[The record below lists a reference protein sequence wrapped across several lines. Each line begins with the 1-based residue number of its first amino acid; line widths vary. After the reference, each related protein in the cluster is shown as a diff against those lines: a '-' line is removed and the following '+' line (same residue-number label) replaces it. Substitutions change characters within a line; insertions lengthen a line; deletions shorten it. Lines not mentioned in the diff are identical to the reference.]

1 MLYIWHLTVTAG
13 TAQTS
18 PAEQKVKSRTG
29 VITKIDVKFPRGC
42 HGLVFAT
49 VSHRLTQLMPFN
61 AKGGAAGDD
70 ETVSGVYFWE
80 LKRGQTELTLS
91 AWSPD
96 ATYDHVITFRVNVLP
111 KRVATMIPV
120 IDLLTRLL
128 RRMGV
133 IR

>member
-13 TAQTS
+13 TEEKA
-18 PAEQKVKSRTG
+18 PAEEKVTTRSG
-29 VITKIDVKFPRGC
+29 VITKLEIKFARGC
-42 HGLVFAT
+42 HGLVYAT
-49 VSHRLTQLMPFN
+49 ISDSLTQLLPFN
-61 AKGGAAGDD
+61 AKGGAAADD
-70 ETVSGVYFWE
+70 ETVGGAYFWE
-80 LKRGQTELTLS
+80 LLKSKPELILR

-96 ATYDHVITFRVNVLP
+96 ATYDHKITFRVNILP
-111 KRVATMIPV
+111 QKVATMIPV